1 MQKIISFVLFF
12 IVFHFGF
19 SQVVNEDSVIWM
31 SKSRAESV
39 VARLQKEKYALNYC
53 DCCSNREAAI
63 IKINKAEIELSN
75 QDDTLYA
82 VRVTGV
88 EVFVLSVDVSGTFYS
103 ARAEDSYYY
112 NFVSLNTWYL
122 PMNGRALPIQHV
134 MGLPEQPSC
143 QYYLYF
149 PYPDEEIFAEINTLP
164 SVIEYIKWHN
174 KVVTKTGKITD
185 LIGEWQIFEWC
196 REYGEC
202 IPLPGTASASMLLMK
217 TGDYQ
222 LKVNGSID
230 TQGKWRVEKGVLV
243 LEGKEKNEH
252 SAYLIE
258 NGILFLKSLDI
269 QTREEFLVAK
279 AKKTNEKK
287 Q

>member
-1 MQKIISFVLFF
+1 MQKNFILFVLFF
-12 IVFHFGF
+12 LSLSLGF
-19 SQVVNEDSVIWM
+19 AQMINEDSVIWM
-31 SKSRAESV
+31 SKSQAETV
-39 VARLQKEKYALNYC
+39 AARLQKEKYALNYC

-63 IKINKAEIELSN
+63 IKINKAEVEVSS
-75 QDDTLYA
+75 QDDTLFA

-112 NFVSLNTWYL
+112 NFASMNTWFL

-149 PYPDEEIFAEINTLP
+149 PYPDEEIFAEIFALP
-164 SVIEYIKWHN
+164 SVIEYVKWHN
-174 KVVTKTGKITD
+174 KILPKSAKTTD

-217 TGDYQ
+217 TSDYQ
-222 LKVNGSID
+222 LKVNE
-230 TQGKWRVEKGVLV
+230 R
-243 LEGKEKNEH
+243 
-252 SAYLIE
+252 
-258 NGILFLKSLDI
+258 
-269 QTREEFLVAK
+269 
-279 AKKTNEKK
+279 
-287 Q
+287 

>member
-1 MQKIISFVLFF
+1 MQKFFSIFVLLYLSFNLA
-12 IVFHFGF
+12 FG
-19 SQVVNEDSVIWM
+19 QMINEDSVIWM

-39 VARLQKEKYALNYC
+39 AARLQREKYVLNYC

-63 IKINKAEIELSN
+63 IKINKAEVEASS
-75 QDDTLYA
+75 QDDTLFA

-88 EVFVLSVDVSGTFYS
+88 ETFVLSVDVSGTFYS

-112 NFVSLNTWYL
+112 NFASLNTWFL
-122 PMNGRALPIQHV
+122 PMNGRALPIQHA
-134 MGLPEQPSC
+134 MSLPEQPSC

-149 PYPDEEIFAEINTLP
+149 PFPDEEIFAEMEGLP
-164 SVIEYIKWHN
+164 SVVEYTKWHN
-174 KVVTKTGKITD
+174 KILPKATKISD

-222 LKVNGSID
+222 LKVNGTVDAS
-230 TQGKWRVEKGVLV
+230 GKWRVDKGVLV

-252 SAYLIE
+252 SAYMLE

-269 QTREEFLVAK
+269 QSREEFLVAK
-279 AKKTNEKK
+279 AKKTSK
-287 Q
+287 